1 MTIDWSPH
9 PEEPGTVLASVDGVN
24 RGYVRQSAVTGW
36 YGRTD
41 YGGVLRPDDGTEA
54 GARGRVETAIRRA
67 LVGA

>member
-1 MTIDWSPH
+1 MTIDWHPH
-9 PEEPGTVLASVDGVN
+9 PADPETILASVDGVN
-24 RGYVRQSAVTGW
+24 RGYVRRMRGCGW

-54 GARGRVETAIRRA
+54 AARALVESAIRRA